1 MDQPPIIRISAAATR
16 SGHKAVALID
26 RNLVERKASDAK
38 RSDRGREIHNFHEG
52 DSDPLQ
58 RMLNAVQPGS
68 YIRPHR
74 HLSPPKAESLILLQG
89 QLAYVSFSDDGL
101 PEEGGLVLLDVGR
114 GVYGCDIRPGV
125 WHTIFA
131 LAPNTVLFEVK
142 PGPYDPAADKEFAP
156 WSPPERTPEAA
167 AFLAELEDGFRRLW
181 GLPPR
186 SWELPPQAN
195 AGGACPPNAG
205 ES

>member
-16 SGHKAVALID
+16 SGHDKVALITRD
-26 RNLVERKASDAK
+26 LVERKACDAK
-38 RSDRGREIHNFHEG
+38 RSERRREIHVFHEG
-52 DSDPLQ
+52 DPDPLQ

-68 YIRPHR
+68 YVRPHR
-74 HLSPPKAESLILLQG
+74 HLNPPKSESIILLHG
-89 QLAYVSFSDDGL
+89 MLGYVSFSEDGL
-101 PEEGGLVLLDVGR
+101 SEEGGLVLIDPSR

-131 LAPNTVLFEVK
+131 LAPDTVFFEVK

-156 WSPPERTPEAA
+156 WSPQERSPKAA

-186 SWELPPQAN
+186 AWELPPAT
-195 AGGACPPNAG
+195 
-205 ES
+205 